1 MTCPAGMTITG
12 GGAAIDA
19 SSGRVVMERILPEF
33 LVGGVP
39 GDEYTAVARE
49 EIINDDSWS
58 LRVVASCVA

>member
-1 MTCPAGMTITG
+1 
-12 GGAAIDA
+12 
-19 SSGRVVMERILPEF
+19 MERILPEF

-49 EIINDDSWS
+49 EIINDDFWS